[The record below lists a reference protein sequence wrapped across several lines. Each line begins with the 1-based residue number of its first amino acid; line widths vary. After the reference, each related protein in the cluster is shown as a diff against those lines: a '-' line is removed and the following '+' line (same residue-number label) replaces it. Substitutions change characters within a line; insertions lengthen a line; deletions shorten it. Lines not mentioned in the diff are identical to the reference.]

1 MKKKTVQHP
10 KSSAG
15 THPKIEN
22 VNIKSVVV
30 LATPD
35 ALHQE
40 LPLTP
45 KAVRTVSA
53 ARRTI
58 AAILDGKDPR
68 QLAIVGP
75 CSLHNLAAAEDY
87 AARLHRLAKELDETL
102 CIVMRVYFEKPRSI
116 LGWKGLINDPYLD
129 DTFKMEDGL
138 RMARAFLLRLAER
151 GLAAA
156 TEVLDTL
163 TPQYLGDLFAWS
175 AIGARTAESQTHRE
189 IASGIST
196 PVGFKNATDGSLEAA
211 INGIKTA
218 AGEHHFLGVTAEGL
232 PAIFAT
238 AGNPI
243 RISCFAA
250 APGPTTIRPASPS
263 ARTRWRR
270 RVFPPRS
277 WSIAATRIPA
287 RSPSARGSS
296 FATSCR
302 RSKTGTA
309 RFAASC
315 WRASS
320 SGEASSSPK
329 TRASFAPGC
338 RSPIPALTGTPPR
351 SSCARPPPA
360 SPRGP
365 VDSRPFAVLADPA
378 MRARSDP
385 DAS

>member
-10 KSSAG
+10 KPSAG

-35 ALHQE
+35 ALHQAAAHAE
-40 LPLTP
+40 GVYCERGALTIAMILDARSAP
-45 KAVRTVSA
+45 TRDRCPAPAHLRPRGLCSA
-53 ARRTI
+53 APP
-58 AAILDGKDPR
+58 G
-68 QLAIVGP
+68 
-75 CSLHNLAAAEDY
+75 E
-87 AARLHRLAKELDETL
+87 ELDETL

-218 AGEHHFLGVTAEGL
+218 AGEPL
-232 PAIFAT
+232 PRRHGRRSSGDLRHRRQSPFAHR
-238 AGNPI
+238 AS
-243 RISCFAA
+243 RRR
-250 APGPTTIRPASPS
+250 PGQLRFGQH
-263 ARTRWRR
+263 RRVRGRWRR
-270 RVFPPRS
+270 R
-277 WSIAATRIPA
+277 
-287 RSPSARGSS
+287 SS
-296 FATSCR
+296 LRDRVVDCSHANSR
-302 RSKTGTA
+302 KKPERQ
-309 RFAASC
+309 
-315 WRASS
+315 
-320 SGEASSSPK
+320 
-329 TRASFAPGC
+329 
-338 RSPIPALTGTPPR
+338 
-351 SSCARPPPA
+351 ARPSRPPVADRKREPLDSRLHAGELPRVGKPAHPRRQEQA
-360 SPRGP
+360 SPRDVGH
-365 VDSRPFAVLADPA
+365 
-378 MRARSDP
+378 RSLH
-385 DAS
+385 

>member
-138 RMARAFLLRLAER
+138 SMARAFLLRLAER

-218 AGEHHFLGVTAEGL
+218 RRRTPLPRRHGRRSSGDLRHRRQPPFAYRASRRRPGQLRFGQHRRVRGRAGGGGSSLRDRGRLQPREFPQEARAPGARPSRPPVADRKREPLDSRLHAGEL
-232 PAIFAT
+232 PRV
-238 AGNPI
+238 GK
-243 RISCFAA
+243 
-250 APGPTTIRPASPS
+250 PAHP
-263 ARTRWRR
+263 RR
-270 RVFPPRS
+270 Q
-277 WSIAATRIPA
+277 
-287 RSPSARGSS
+287 
-296 FATSCR
+296 
-302 RSKTGTA
+302 
-309 RFAASC
+309 
-315 WRASS
+315 
-320 SGEASSSPK
+320 EQ
-329 TRASFAPGC
+329 
-338 RSPIPALTGTPPR
+338 
-351 SSCARPPPA
+351 A
-360 SPRGP
+360 SPRDVGH
-365 VDSRPFAVLADPA
+365 
-378 MRARSDP
+378 RSLH
-385 DAS
+385 